1 MKKNRII
8 ILIVI
13 VLALMAV
20 ILILTQSNKT
30 FRGAL
35 SDFAVQDTATVTK
48 IFLADK
54 NNNTVTLTRESDG
67 QWVVNNKYPAS
78 RHNIDMLLQTMHTL
92 AVKEPVSQAAH
103 NSVIRELSVNSVK
116 VEIYRKVY
124 RIDLFNTIKWFPH
137 EKLTKVYYV
146 GGATQSNR
154 GTFMLMEGSSTPFV
168 TYIRG
173 FRGFVSPYYMPM
185 QNNWRDFK
193 VFRKGLPEIASIQVE
208 IPGKE
213 NESYV
218 IANNGNA
225 SISLYSYPENQP
237 IPDFDTLAALN
248 FLTGFRNLN
257 FESIL
262 SNMDPSQ
269 KDSILAS
276 IPFLII
282 TLTDTGGVSKT
293 IKTYFKEGYGD
304 VDMDGNVIPY
314 DLDRL
319 YALVNDGQDFVLIQY
334 FSFDRVL
341 RPRSFFLKDFP
352 GSR

>member
-173 FRGFVSPYYMPM
+173 FRGFVSPYYM
-185 QNNWRDFK
+185 
-193 VFRKGLPEIASIQVE
+193 LASIQVE